1 MRILITGAT
10 GLIGNEIVHKCRE
23 SQIGVNYLTTRKS
36 KLKREEDLRGY
47 YWNPSNG
54 EIDEQCLDG
63 VTAIINL
70 AGSSISQRWTSSN
83 KKEILNSRL
92 DSLRTLRSALEKRDT
107 SNITSFVS
115 ASAIGIY
122 PHSFD
127 RYYTE
132 EEEEVDPSFLGEV
145 VTSWEAEI
153 RNFSKFSFPVATL
166 RVGLV
171 LSMDGG
177 ALPAMVRPVKAYL
190 GAAFGSGEQWQSWI
204 HIDDLAR
211 QFLFAVEHGLD
222 GVFNGVAPNPVTNAK
237 LTKEIAAV
245 LNRPII
251 LPNIPRGLMQLV
263 LGEMSYLLFA
273 SQRVSSRKIEEEG
286 FEFHFKNICNALR
299 DILISEETPSDIFQ
313 KEFV

>member
-10 GLIGNEIVHKCRE
+10 GLIGSEIVQKCRE
-23 SQIGVNYLTTRKS
+23 NQIGVNYLTTRKN
-36 KLKREEDLRGY
+36 KLNTEEGLRGY
-47 YWNPSNG
+47 YWNPRKG
-54 EIDEQCLDG
+54 QIDENCLDG

-70 AGSSISQRWTSSN
+70 AGSSISRRWTSTN
-83 KKEILNSRL
+83 KKEILNSRI
-92 DSLRTLRSALEKRDT
+92 DSLKTLRSALEKKDH
-107 SNITSFVS
+107 SGITSLVS
-115 ASAIGIY
+115 ASAIGLY
-122 PHSFD
+122 PHSYD

-132 EEEEVDPSFLGEV
+132 EETEVDDSFLGEV
-145 VTSWEAEI
+145 VARWEEEI
-153 RNFSKFSFPVATL
+153 GQFSKFSFPVATI

-171 LSMDGG
+171 LSMNGG
-177 ALPAMVRPVKAYL
+177 ALPAMVRPVRAYL

-211 QFLFAVEHGLD
+211 QFLFAVEHSLE

-237 LTKEIAAV
+237 LTKEIASV
-245 LNRPII
+245 LNKPLI

-263 LGEMSYLLFA
+263 LGQMSYLLFA

-286 FEFHFKNICNALR
+286 FEFYHKNVCNALR
-299 DILISEETPSDIFQ
+299 DLLKSEETPSDIFQ